1 MCRGIFSHALYAEGS
16 DLRHS
21 SGNLCS
27 DSCGLIRLCMDL
39 EDNTIPGITRG
50 SNPLHTS
57 NQLWVYIYAHAIHF
71 LCAFV
76 HLSTC
81 IRLSVFLLSQHA
93 CSCLN
98 SFCMCVCVC
107 EIVRTF
113 MRACVQRI
121 QRWFRVQ
128 LFDGWTVILRLYASE
143 GHGLKGKNPDFTLQ
157 PYGVIHS
164 AS

>member
-1 MCRGIFSHALYAEGS
+1 MSK
-16 DLRHS
+16 
-21 SGNLCS
+21 
-27 DSCGLIRLCMDL
+27 
-39 EDNTIPGITRG
+39 
-50 SNPLHTS
+50 
-57 NQLWVYIYAHAIHF
+57 QLWSHPPLYGSRRQRYPRNYEGIQSITHLQSTLSLHICTCNPFSVC
-71 LCAFV
+71 LCTSLNMCNSQCFPAF
-76 HLSTC
+76 T
-81 IRLSVFLLSQHA
+81 A
-93 CSCLN
+93 CLQLPN

-107 EIVRTF
+107 ETVRTF